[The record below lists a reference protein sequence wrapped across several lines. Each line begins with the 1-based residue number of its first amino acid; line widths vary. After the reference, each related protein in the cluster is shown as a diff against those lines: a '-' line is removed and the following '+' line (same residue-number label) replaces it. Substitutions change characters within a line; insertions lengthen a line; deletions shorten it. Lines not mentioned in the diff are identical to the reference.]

1 MRGIVMAKMV
11 VLTLLGLYLAIGLSQ
26 PTGQGGS
33 ANRIAVAAG
42 HRRASIEPISS
53 SGGGGLSATCI
64 LVRRCP
70 STLIQVALRTWVLS
84 CKHAAATRQAG
95 CEAQR
100 SAQSC
105 LFAMSTFCWGQAA
118 LRDCERSDFRACS

>member
-42 HRRASIEPISS
+42 HRSASIEPNSS

-64 LVRRCP
+64 PGATVSIDINPSRASDVGPILQTRRGD
-70 STLIQVALRTWVLS
+70 STSRL
-84 CKHAAATRQAG
+84 
-95 CEAQR
+95 
-100 SAQSC
+100 
-105 LFAMSTFCWGQAA
+105 
-118 LRDCERSDFRACS
+118 